1 MKNTKKHQHE
11 LIFKFTKAE
20 IQRIED
26 LYWNR
31 YNQNTKILWQR

>member
-1 MKNTKKHQHE
+1 MKNTKKHQHKV
-11 LIFKFTKAE
+11 IFKFTKTE

-31 YNQNTKILWQR
+31 YNKNTKILWQR